1 MTKNIDIPNGWEVKK
16 LGEVVEK
23 SFYGTSNPTKKNGKY
38 PVLKMANLDNG
49 KVVLSNIEFIDLTDE
64 EFNKIKLIK
73 DDILFNRTNSEELVG
88 KIAIFDLDINCVA
101 ASYIVIFRIN
111 QNISLPLYLNFLL
124 NTDIYK
130 NNVKQFISKGVSQC
144 NINQNT
150 LQNHLNILLPPL
162 AEQEKIAEILSLW
175 NKAIEQTKE
184 LIAYKEKQ
192 KKGLMQN
199 LLTGKKRLHGFND
212 KWKTVKLGDIFKI
225 TSAGV
230 DKKILEHEIK
240 INLLNYMDIYNN
252 NLISN
257 KIINFMTSAPKN
269 KILNCNIL
277 KGDVFLTPSSET
289 RDDIAHSSVAIEDL
303 QDTVYSYHIVRL
315 RPKEQINLLFSK
327 YMFDNDFF
335 RKQAY
340 SLCEGSGQ
348 RYVLSLSILNHLKL
362 KIPTSLDEQEAI
374 ADILCKAD
382 EEIELLN
389 KQLDLY
395 TEQKKGLMQNLLTG
409 KVRVTV

>member
-175 NKAIEQTKE
+175 DKAIEQTEE

-199 LLTGKKRLHGFND
+199 LLTGKKRLLGYTD
-212 KWKTVKLGDIFKI
+212 KWKTVKLGEVAEIYQPKTIANSDFIDIGYDVYGANGIIGKYHLFNHELPQIAIACRGSSCGIVNMTNPKSWITGNAMVVNTDTKQAINKFFLFYLLCFSNLKYLISGGAQPQI
-225 TSAGV
+225 TSNIQFH
-230 DKKILEHEIK
+230 KI
-240 INLLNYMDIYNN
+240 
-252 NLISN
+252 
-257 KIINFMTSAPKN
+257 F
-269 KILNCNIL
+269 
-277 KGDVFLTPSSET
+277 
-289 RDDIAHSSVAIEDL
+289 
-303 QDTVYSYHIVRL
+303 
-315 RPKEQINLLFSK
+315 
-327 YMFDNDFF
+327 
-335 RKQAY
+335 
-340 SLCEGSGQ
+340 
-348 RYVLSLSILNHLKL
+348 
-362 KIPTSLDEQEAI
+362 IPNSLDEQKAI

-382 EEIELLN
+382 EEIELLK

-409 KVRVTV
+409 KIRV